1 METTMKNL
9 ILILMLFL
17 PFTLLAQ
24 SKVEA
29 GRTTAGEQTDLWMN
43 KISSDSEMRSSMMNM
58 MMVKTSGN
66 KEEMMKLV
74 NSILSNPEMKK
85 MITTEINAKTG
96 NESGSLEPDARGTMN
111 ESDKTREMTK
121 IKPVPKK

>member
-1 METTMKNL
+1 MKNL
-9 ILILMLFL
+9 IVVLMLFL
-17 PFTLLAQ
+17 PFSLFAQ
-24 SKVEA
+24 SNIESRSISA
-29 GRTTAGEQTDLWMN
+29 DEQIWMN
-43 KISSDSEMRSSMMNM
+43 KISSDSEMRGKMMDLM
-58 MMVKTSGN
+58 IVKTSGN

-96 NESGSLEPDARGTMN
+96 NASGSLEPDARGTMN